1 MKRTLIQMLLITALC
16 TLSLGATTVDTTIVA
31 PSDSSALSRGV
42 HLENVVVYGSHNN
55 FGVTSS
61 QMSAVTL
68 SKEQILSVPVFLGE
82 PDVLKSIQKLPGV
95 QSGTEGSAGI
105 FVRGGDY
112 DQNYITLDGSAIY
125 NAEHLRGYVSAI
137 NPDMV
142 SSINFYRGA
151 FPARYGSRLSSVI
164 DVGIKEGDY
173 NHYHGL
179 LSLGTLSSRIQAEG
193 PIWKGHTSFNVA
205 ARLSYFDLIAK
216 PVLKHFYDRPEALQP
231 YSNMRYYDITAKL
244 VHKFNERNRLSA
256 VFYYGKDTDNESPTE
271 SRRSESTIGRVDILT
286 EKQYKEDDYRAS
298 SNESRWNNL
307 LSSLY
312 FTSFITSNHRLNIN
326 LNYSQYMYDM
336 AVKTKID
343 NKIIDLYRLF
353 YSHDETAS
361 ITAHSGIKDLALTVD
376 ASLKAGNAH
385 WLRYG
390 LKLSRQWLDPST
402 KVFKDATIKRF
413 KGGLNF
419 KGNLPEDGSEYDEY
433 KEYIDYTNGDEMFIN
448 NLALY
453 AEDDFTVF
461 RNLKLN
467 YGMRLSSYFVTD
479 KSYLAFEPRISLRY
493 LIGDNLSVKASYSHM
508 TQGIHRL
515 VTNSLIMP
523 SDIWVPITKD
533 IPLMKSNL
541 YGLGIN
547 YDWRGFNFAA
557 EAYYKTMDNV
567 LEYRNGATYFIA
579 NQDWQE
585 IVAQGKGRS
594 YGVELLVERKVGN
607 TTGWLSY
614 TWSKALRTFD
624 QPDNEINGGK
634 EFYASTDRRH
644 NFSVNV
650 SHHFTFSKRISLDL
664 SASWTYQSGRRGT
677 VPYSITYG
685 QSLREYNAQIPVVAY
700 GEILFYLIG
709 ISSPL
714 GIDIYKVAFS
724 EGIIGVAQPF
734 HTFRNINDFK
744 LPDTHHLDINAS
756 LSIKSRLGESVIG
769 LGIYNV
775 YNHYNISNVYIGYKD
790 QKAILK
796 GICPFPFMPSI
807 SLTQKF

>member
-173 NHYHGL
+173 ERYHGL
-179 LSLGTLSSRIQAEG
+179 LSLGTLTGRIQAEG

-205 ARLSYFDLIAK
+205 ARMSYFDLIAK
-216 PVLKHFYDRPEALQP
+216 PVLKHYYDKPEALQP
-231 YSNMRYYDITAKL
+231 YSNMHYFDITAKL

-286 EKQYKEDDYRAS
+286 EKQYKEDDFRAS
-298 SNESRWNNL
+298 SNESQWNNL

-312 FTSFITSNHRLNIN
+312 FTSFITPNQRLNVN

>member
-1 MKRTLIQMLLITALC
+1 MKKAAILLIIALC
-16 TLSLGATTVDTTIVA
+16 TLSLGATPLDTTKVA
-31 PSDSSALSRGV
+31 PNDSNALSRGV
-42 HLENVVVYGSHNN
+42 HLENVVVYGSRNN

-173 NHYHGL
+173 KHYHGL

-205 ARLSYFDLIAK
+205 ARMSYFDLIAK

-271 SRRSESTIGRVDILT
+271 SRRSESTIGRIDILT
-286 EKQYKEDDYRAS
+286 EKQYKEDDFRAS
-298 SNESRWNNL
+298 SNESSWNNL

-312 FTSFITSNHRLNIN
+312 FTSFITPNHRLNIN

-402 KVFKDATIKRF
+402 RIFKDATIKRF
-413 KGGLNF
+413 QGGLNF
-419 KGNLPEDGSEYDEY
+419 KGDVSTDDSKYDEY
-433 KEYIDYTNGDEMFIN
+433 KEYVDYTNGDDMFIN

-453 AEDDFTVF
+453 TEDDFTVLHH
-461 RNLKLN
+461 LKLN
-467 YGMRLSSYFVTD
+467 YGLRLSSYFVTD
-479 KSYLAFEPRISLRY
+479 KSYLALEPRLSLRY

-523 SDIWVPITKD
+523 SDIWVSITKD
-533 IPLMKSNL
+533 IPLMKSDL
-541 YGLGIN
+541 YGFGIN
-547 YDWRGFNFAA
+547 YDWQGFNFAA

-579 NQDWQE
+579 NQNWQE

-594 YGVELLVERKVGN
+594 YGFEVLVERKVGN

-624 QPDNEINGGK
+624 RPDNENNGGK

-650 SHHFTFSKRISLDL
+650 SHHFAFSEKVSLDL
-664 SASWTYQSGRRGT
+664 SASWSYQSGRRGT

-685 QSLREYNAQIPVVAY
+685 QSLREYNYHIPAVAY
-700 GEILFYLIG
+700 GEILFY
-709 ISSPL
+709 ISAITSPL

-724 EGIIGVAQPF
+724 EGLIGVAQPF

-744 LPDTHHLDINAS
+744 LPDTHHLDINAN
-756 LSIKSRLGESVIG
+756 LSIKHRLGESVIG

>member
-1 MKRTLIQMLLITALC
+1 MKKAAILLIIALC
-16 TLSLGATTVDTTIVA
+16 SLSLGAIPVDTTKIV
-31 PSDSSALSRGV
+31 PNDSSVLSRGV
-42 HLENVVVYGSHNN
+42 HLENVVVYGSRNN

-173 NHYHGL
+173 DRYHGL

-231 YSNMRYYDITAKL
+231 YSNMRYYDVTAKL

-298 SNESRWNNL
+298 SNESQWNNL

-312 FTSFITSNHRLNIN
+312 FTSFITPNHRLNVN

-336 AVKTKID
+336 AVKSTID
-343 NKIIDLYRLF
+343 NKITDLYRLF
-353 YSHDETAS
+353 YSHDEIAS

-419 KGNLPEDGSEYDEY
+419 KGDIAEEDSKYDEY

-547 YDWRGFNFAA
+547 YDWQGFNFAA
-557 EAYYKTMDNV
+557 EAYYKSMDNV

-594 YGVELLVERKVGN
+594 YGIELLVERKVGN

-624 QPDNEINGGK
+624 QPGNEINGGK

-664 SASWTYQSGRRGT
+664 SASWAYQSGRRGT

-685 QSLREYNAQIPVVAY
+685 QSLREYNYDIPAVAY
-700 GEILFYLIG
+700 GEILFHITA

-714 GIDIYKVAFS
+714 GFDIYKVAFS

-744 LPDTHHLDINAS
+744 LPDTHHLDINAN

-769 LGIYNV
+769 LGIYNI

>member
-1 MKRTLIQMLLITALC
+1 MLLITALC

-173 NHYHGL
+173 ERYHGL
-179 LSLGTLSSRIQAEG
+179 LSLGTLTGRIQAEG

-205 ARLSYFDLIAK
+205 ARMSYFDLIAK
-216 PVLKHFYDRPEALQP
+216 PVLKHYYDKPEALQP
-231 YSNMRYYDITAKL
+231 YSNMHYFDITAKL

-286 EKQYKEDDYRAS
+286 EKQYKEDDFRAS
-298 SNESRWNNL
+298 SNESQWNNL

-312 FTSFITSNHRLNIN
+312 FTSFITPNQRLNVN

-336 AVKTKID
+336 AVKTTID
-343 NKIIDLYRLF
+343 NKITDLYRLF
-353 YSHDETAS
+353 YSHDEIAS

-376 ASLKAGNAH
+376 ASLKAGYAH

-533 IPLMKSNL
+533 IPLMKSDL

-547 YDWRGFNFAA
+547 YDWQGFNFAA

-579 NQDWQE
+579 NQNWQE

-594 YGVELLVERKVGN
+594 YGFEVLVERKLGN

-685 QSLREYNAQIPVVAY
+685 QSLREYNYHIPAVAY
-700 GEILFYLIG
+700 GEILFY
-709 ISSPL
+709 ISAITSPL

-724 EGIIGVAQPF
+724 EGLIGVAQPF

-744 LPDTHHLDINAS
+744 LPDSHHLDINAN
-756 LSIKSRLGESVIG
+756 LSIKSHIGESVIG

>member
-1 MKRTLIQMLLITALC
+1 MKRTLIQLLLITAGS
-16 TLSLGATTVDTTIVA
+16 LSLGATPVDTTKVVLN
-31 PSDSSALSRGV
+31 DSNALSRGV

-173 NHYHGL
+173 ERYHGL
-179 LSLGTLSSRIQAEG
+179 LSLGTLTGRIQAEG

-205 ARLSYFDLIAK
+205 ARMSYFDLIAK
-216 PVLKHFYDRPEALQP
+216 PVLKHYYDKPEALQP
-231 YSNMRYYDITAKL
+231 YSNMHYFDITAKL

-286 EKQYKEDDYRAS
+286 EKQYKEDDFRAS
-298 SNESRWNNL
+298 SNESQWNNL

-312 FTSFITSNHRLNIN
+312 FTSFITPNQRLNVN

-336 AVKTKID
+336 AVKTTID
-343 NKIIDLYRLF
+343 NKITDLYRLF
-353 YSHDETAS
+353 YSHDEIAS

-376 ASLKAGNAH
+376 ASLKAGYAH

-479 KSYLAFEPRISLRY
+479 KSYLAFEPRLSLRY

-533 IPLMKSNL
+533 IPLMKSDL
-541 YGLGIN
+541 YGLGVN
-547 YDWRGFNFAA
+547 YDWQGFNFAA

>member
-1 MKRTLIQMLLITALC
+1 MKRTLIQLLLMTGC
-16 TLSLGATTVDTTIVA
+16 TLSLRAIPVDTTKVA
-31 PSDSSALSRGV
+31 HNDSSTLSRGV
-42 HLENVVVYGSHNN
+42 HLENVVVYGSRNN

-164 DVGIKEGDY
+164 DVGIKEGNY
-173 NHYHGL
+173 KHYHGL

-298 SNESRWNNL
+298 SNESSWNNL

-312 FTSFITSNHRLNIN
+312 FTSFITPNHRLNIN

-402 KVFKDATIKRF
+402 RIFKDATIKRF
-413 KGGLNF
+413 QGGLNF
-419 KGNLPEDGSEYDEY
+419 KGDVSTDDSKYDEY
-433 KEYIDYTNGDEMFIN
+433 KEYVDYTNGDDMFIN

-453 AEDDFTVF
+453 TEDDFTVLHH
-461 RNLKLN
+461 LKLN
-467 YGMRLSSYFVTD
+467 YGLRLSSYFVTD
-479 KSYLAFEPRISLRY
+479 KSYLALEPRLSLRY

-533 IPLMKSNL
+533 IPLMKSDL
-541 YGLGIN
+541 YGLGVN
-547 YDWRGFNFAA
+547 YDWQGFNFTA

-579 NQDWQE
+579 NQNWQE

-594 YGVELLVERKVGN
+594 YGFEVLVERKEGN

-624 QPDNEINGGK
+624 RPDNEINGGK

-650 SHHFTFSKRISLDL
+650 SHHFTFSEKIALDL

-685 QSLREYNAQIPVVAY
+685 QSLREYNYHIPAVAY
-700 GEILFYLIG
+700 GEILFY
-709 ISSPL
+709 ISAITSPK

-724 EGIIGVAQPF
+724 EGLIGVAQPF

-744 LPDTHHLDINAS
+744 LPDTHHLDINAN
-756 LSIKSRLGESVIG
+756 LSIKHRLGESVIG

>member
-1 MKRTLIQMLLITALC
+1 MRKAVLLLITALC
-16 TLSLGATTVDTTIVA
+16 SLSLGAMSVDTTKIV
-31 PSDSSALSRGV
+31 PNDSSALSRGV
-42 HLENVVVYGSHNN
+42 HLENVVVYGSRNN

-173 NHYHGL
+173 NSYHGL
-179 LSLGTLSSRIQAEG
+179 LSLGTLSSRIQVEG
-193 PIWKGHTSFNVA
+193 PIWKGHTSFNMA
-205 ARLSYFDLIAK
+205 ARMSYFDLIAK

-231 YSNMRYYDITAKL
+231 YSNMRYYDVTAKL

-298 SNESRWNNL
+298 SNESQWNNL

-312 FTSFITSNHRLNIN
+312 LTSFITPNHRLNVN

-336 AVKTKID
+336 AVKSSID
-343 NKIIDLYRLF
+343 NKITDLYRLF
-353 YSHDETAS
+353 YSHDEIAS
-361 ITAHSGIKDLALTVD
+361 ITAHSGIKDLALTAD

-390 LKLSRQWLDPST
+390 LKLSRQWLNPST

-419 KGNLPEDGSEYDEY
+419 KGDIAEEDSKYDEY

-547 YDWRGFNFAA
+547 YDWQGFNFAA
-557 EAYYKTMDNV
+557 EAYYKSMDNV

-594 YGVELLVERKVGN
+594 YGIELLVERKVGN

-624 QPDNEINGGK
+624 QPGNEINGGK

-664 SASWTYQSGRRGT
+664 SASWAYQSGRRGT

-685 QSLREYNAQIPVVAY
+685 QSLREYNYDIPAVAY
-700 GEILFYLIG
+700 GEILFHITA

-744 LPDTHHLDINAS
+744 LPDTHHLDINAN

>member
-1 MKRTLIQMLLITALC
+1 MTKAVILLIIALC
-16 TLSLGATTVDTTIVA
+16 TLSLGATPVDTTKVA
-31 PSDSSALSRGV
+31 PNDSSTLSRGV
-42 HLENVVVYGSHNN
+42 HLENVVVYGSRNN

-95 QSGTEGSAGI
+95 QSGTEGGAGI

-173 NHYHGL
+173 DRYHGL

-231 YSNMRYYDITAKL
+231 YSNMRYYDVTAKL

-298 SNESRWNNL
+298 SNESQWNNL

-312 FTSFITSNHRLNIN
+312 FTSFITPNHRLNVN

-336 AVKTKID
+336 AVKSTID
-343 NKIIDLYRLF
+343 NKITDLYRLF
-353 YSHDETAS
+353 YSHDEIAS

-419 KGNLPEDGSEYDEY
+419 KGDIAEEDSKYDEY

-479 KSYLAFEPRISLRY
+479 KSYLALEPRISLRY

-594 YGVELLVERKVGN
+594 YGVELLVEKKVGN

-664 SASWTYQSGRRGT
+664 SASWAYQSGRRGT

-685 QSLREYNAQIPVVAY
+685 QSLREYNYDIPAVAY
-700 GEILFYLIG
+700 GEILFHITA
-709 ISSPL
+709 ISSPY

-744 LPDTHHLDINAS
+744 LPDTHHLDINAN

>member
-1 MKRTLIQMLLITALC
+1 MKRTLIQMLLMTALC

-42 HLENVVVYGSHNN
+42 HLENVVVYGSRNN

-173 NHYHGL
+173 ERYHGL
-179 LSLGTLSSRIQAEG
+179 LSLGTLTGRIQAEG

-205 ARLSYFDLIAK
+205 ARMSYFDLIAK
-216 PVLKHFYDRPEALQP
+216 PVLKHYYDKPEALQP
-231 YSNMRYYDITAKL
+231 YSNMHYFDITAKL

-286 EKQYKEDDYRAS
+286 EKQYKEDDFRAS
-298 SNESRWNNL
+298 SNESQWNNL

-312 FTSFITSNHRLNIN
+312 FTSFITPNQRLNVN

-336 AVKTKID
+336 AVKTTID
-343 NKIIDLYRLF
+343 NKITDLYRLF
-353 YSHDETAS
+353 YSHDEIAS

-376 ASLKAGNAH
+376 ASLKAGYAH

>member
-1 MKRTLIQMLLITALC
+1 MRKAVLLLITALC
-16 TLSLGATTVDTTIVA
+16 SLSLGAMSVDTTKIV
-31 PSDSSALSRGV
+31 PNDSSALSRGV
-42 HLENVVVYGSHNN
+42 HLENVVVYGSRNN

-179 LSLGTLSSRIQAEG
+179 LSLGTLSSRIQVEG
-193 PIWKGHTSFNVA
+193 PIWKGHTSFNMA
-205 ARLSYFDLIAK
+205 ARMSYFDLIAK

-231 YSNMRYYDITAKL
+231 YSNMRYYDVTAKL

-298 SNESRWNNL
+298 SNESQWNNL

-312 FTSFITSNHRLNIN
+312 LTSFITPNHRLNVN

-336 AVKTKID
+336 AVKSSID
-343 NKIIDLYRLF
+343 NKITDLYRLF
-353 YSHDETAS
+353 YSHDEIAS
-361 ITAHSGIKDLALTVD
+361 ITAHSGIKDLALTAD

-390 LKLSRQWLDPST
+390 LKLSRQWLNPST

-419 KGNLPEDGSEYDEY
+419 KGDIAEEDSKYDEY

-547 YDWRGFNFAA
+547 YDWQGFNFAA
-557 EAYYKTMDNV
+557 EAYYKSMDNV

-594 YGVELLVERKVGN
+594 YGIELLVERKVGN

-624 QPDNEINGGK
+624 QPGNEINGGK

-664 SASWTYQSGRRGT
+664 SASWAYQSGRRGT

-685 QSLREYNAQIPVVAY
+685 QSLREYNYDIPAVAY
-700 GEILFYLIG
+700 GEILFHITA

>member
-1 MKRTLIQMLLITALC
+1 MKRTLIQLLLMTVC
-16 TLSLGATTVDTTIVA
+16 TLSLGATPVDTTKVA
-31 PSDSSALSRGV
+31 PSDSNALSRGV
-42 HLENVVVYGSHNN
+42 HLENVVVYGSRNN

-151 FPARYGSRLSSVI
+151 FPARYGSRLSSVV

-173 NHYHGL
+173 IHYHGL

-298 SNESRWNNL
+298 SNESSWNNL

-402 KVFKDATIKRF
+402 RVFKDATIKRF

-419 KGNLPEDGSEYDEY
+419 KGDVSTDDSKYDEY

-461 RNLKLN
+461 HHLKLN
-467 YGMRLSSYFVTD
+467 YGLRLSSYFVTD
-479 KSYLAFEPRISLRY
+479 KSYLALEPRLSLRY
-493 LIGDNLSVKASYSHM
+493 LIGDKLSIKASYSHM

-533 IPLMKSNL
+533 IPLMKSDL

-547 YDWRGFNFAA
+547 YDWQGFNFAA

-579 NQDWQE
+579 NQNWQE

-594 YGVELLVERKVGN
+594 YGFEVLVERKVGN

-624 QPDNEINGGK
+624 RPGNEINGGK

-650 SHHFTFSKRISLDL
+650 SHHFTFSKKIALDL

-677 VPYSITYG
+677 VPYAITYG
-685 QSLREYNAQIPVVAY
+685 QSLREYNYHIPAVAY
-700 GEILFYLIG
+700 GEILFY
-709 ISSPL
+709 ISAITSPL

-724 EGIIGVAQPF
+724 EGLIGVAQPF

-744 LPDTHHLDINAS
+744 LPDTHHLDINAN
-756 LSIKSRLGESVIG
+756 LSIKHRLGESVIG

>member
-298 SNESRWNNL
+298 SNESSWNNL

-402 KVFKDATIKRF
+402 RVFKDATIKRF

-419 KGNLPEDGSEYDEY
+419 KGDVSTDDSKYDEY

-461 RNLKLN
+461 HHLKLN
-467 YGMRLSSYFVTD
+467 YGLRLSSYFVTD
-479 KSYLAFEPRISLRY
+479 KSYLALEPRLSLRY
-493 LIGDNLSVKASYSHM
+493 LIGDKLSIKASYSHM

-533 IPLMKSNL
+533 IPLMKSDL

-547 YDWRGFNFAA
+547 YDWQGFNFAA

-579 NQDWQE
+579 NQNWQE

-594 YGVELLVERKVGN
+594 YGFEVLVERKVGN

-624 QPDNEINGGK
+624 RPDNEINGGK

-650 SHHFTFSKRISLDL
+650 SHHFTFSKKIALDL

-677 VPYSITYG
+677 VPYAITYG
-685 QSLREYNAQIPVVAY
+685 QSLREYNYHIPAVAY
-700 GEILFYLIG
+700 GEILFY
-709 ISSPL
+709 ISAITSPY

-724 EGIIGVAQPF
+724 EGLIGVAQPF

-744 LPDTHHLDINAS
+744 LPDTHHLDINAN
-756 LSIKSRLGESVIG
+756 LSIKHRLGENVIG

>member
-1 MKRTLIQMLLITALC
+1 MLLMTALC

-42 HLENVVVYGSHNN
+42 HLENVVVYGSRNN

-173 NHYHGL
+173 ERYHGL
-179 LSLGTLSSRIQAEG
+179 LSLGTLTGRIQAEG

-205 ARLSYFDLIAK
+205 ARMSYFDLIAK
-216 PVLKHFYDRPEALQP
+216 PVLKHYYDKPEALQP
-231 YSNMRYYDITAKL
+231 YSNMHYFDITAKL

-286 EKQYKEDDYRAS
+286 EKQYKEDDFRAS
-298 SNESRWNNL
+298 SNESQWNNL

-312 FTSFITSNHRLNIN
+312 FTSFITPNQRLNVN

-336 AVKTKID
+336 AVKTTID
-343 NKIIDLYRLF
+343 NKITDLYRLF
-353 YSHDETAS
+353 YSHDEIAS

-376 ASLKAGNAH
+376 ASLKAGYAH

>member
-1 MKRTLIQMLLITALC
+1 MKRTLIQLLLMTVC
-16 TLSLGATTVDTTIVA
+16 TLSLRAIPVDTTKVA
-31 PSDSSALSRGV
+31 LNDSSTLSRGV
-42 HLENVVVYGSHNN
+42 HLENVVVYGSRNN

-61 QMSAVTL
+61 QMSALTL

-164 DVGIKEGDY
+164 DVGIKEGNY
-173 NHYHGL
+173 KHYHGL

-298 SNESRWNNL
+298 SNESSWNNL

-312 FTSFITSNHRLNIN
+312 FTSFITPNHRLNIN

-402 KVFKDATIKRF
+402 RIFKDATIKRF
-413 KGGLNF
+413 QGGLNF
-419 KGNLPEDGSEYDEY
+419 KGDVSTDDSKYDEY
-433 KEYIDYTNGDEMFIN
+433 KEYVDYTNGDDMFIN

-453 AEDDFTVF
+453 TEDDFTVLHH
-461 RNLKLN
+461 LKLN
-467 YGMRLSSYFVTD
+467 YGLRLSSYFVTD
-479 KSYLAFEPRISLRY
+479 KSYLALEPRLSLRY

-533 IPLMKSNL
+533 IPLMKSDL
-541 YGLGIN
+541 YGLGVN
-547 YDWRGFNFAA
+547 YDWQGFNFTA

-579 NQDWQE
+579 NQNWQE

-594 YGVELLVERKVGN
+594 YGFEVLVERKEGN

-624 QPDNEINGGK
+624 RPDNEINGGK

-650 SHHFTFSKRISLDL
+650 SHHFTFSEKIALDL

-685 QSLREYNAQIPVVAY
+685 QSLREYNYHIPAVAY
-700 GEILFYLIG
+700 GEILFY
-709 ISSPL
+709 ISAITSPK

-724 EGIIGVAQPF
+724 EGLIGVAQPF

-744 LPDTHHLDINAS
+744 LPDTHHLDINAN
-756 LSIKSRLGESVIG
+756 LSIKHRLGESVIG

>member
-1 MKRTLIQMLLITALC
+1 MKNAVVSLITALC
-16 TLSLGATTVDTTIVA
+16 TLSLGAIPVDTTKVA
-31 PSDSSALSRGV
+31 PNDSSALSRGV
-42 HLENVVVYGSHNN
+42 HLDNVVVYGSRNN

-95 QSGTEGSAGI
+95 QSGTEGGAGI

-173 NHYHGL
+173 NSYHGL

-312 FTSFITSNHRLNIN
+312 FTSFITPNHRLNVN

-336 AVKTKID
+336 AVTSRID
-343 NKIIDLYRLF
+343 NKITDRYRLF

-361 ITAHSGIKDLALTVD
+361 ITTHSGIKDLALTVD
-376 ASLKAGNAH
+376 ASLKAGNTH

-390 LKLSRQWLDPST
+390 LKLSRQWLNPST
-402 KVFKDATIKRF
+402 KIFKDATIKRF
-413 KGGLNF
+413 QGGLNF
-419 KGNLPEDGSEYDEY
+419 KGEISDEESRYDEY
-433 KEYIDYTNGDEMFIN
+433 KEYIDYANGDEMFIN

-461 RNLKLN
+461 HHLKLN
-467 YGMRLSSYFVTD
+467 YGLRLSSYFVTD
-479 KSYLAFEPRISLRY
+479 KSYLALEPRLSLRY
-493 LIGDNLSVKASYSHM
+493 LIFDNLSVKASYSHM

-541 YGLGIN
+541 YGVGVN
-547 YDWRGFNFAA
+547 YDWQGFNFAA
-557 EAYYKTMDNV
+557 EAYFKTMDNV
-567 LEYRNGATYFIA
+567 LEYRNGATYFIV

-594 YGVELLVERKVGN
+594 YGFEVLVERKLGN

-624 QPDNEINGGK
+624 RPDNEINGGK

-650 SHHFTFSKRISLDL
+650 SHHFTFSEKIALDL

-677 VPYSITYG
+677 VPYAITYG
-685 QSLREYNAQIPVVAY
+685 QSLREYNYNIPAVAY
-700 GEILFYLIG
+700 GEILFY
-709 ISSPL
+709 ISAITSPYA
-714 GIDIYKVAFS
+714 IDIYKVAFS
-724 EGIIGVAQPF
+724 DGIIGVAQPF

-744 LPDTHHLDINAS
+744 LPDSHHLDINAN

-775 YNHYNISNVYIGYKD
+775 YNHFNISNVYIGYKD

>member
-1 MKRTLIQMLLITALC
+1 MKRTLIQMLLMTALC
-16 TLSLGATTVDTTIVA
+16 TLSLGATPVDTIKVA

-42 HLENVVVYGSHNN
+42 HLENVVVYGSRNN

-68 SKEQILSVPVFLGE
+68 SHEQILSVPVFLGE

-298 SNESRWNNL
+298 SNESSWNNL

-343 NKIIDLYRLF
+343 NRIIDLYRLF

-402 KVFKDATIKRF
+402 RVFKDATIKRF

-419 KGNLPEDGSEYDEY
+419 KGDVSTDDSKYDEY

-448 NLALY
+448 HLALY

-461 RNLKLN
+461 HHLKLN
-467 YGMRLSSYFVTD
+467 YGLRLSSYFVTD
-479 KSYLAFEPRISLRY
+479 KSYLALEPRLSLRY

-533 IPLMKSNL
+533 IPLMKSDL

-547 YDWRGFNFAA
+547 YDWQGFNFAA

-579 NQDWQE
+579 NQNWQE

-594 YGVELLVERKVGN
+594 YGFEVLVERKVGN

-624 QPDNEINGGK
+624 RPDNEINGGK

-650 SHHFTFSKRISLDL
+650 SHHFTFSEKIALDL

-677 VPYSITYG
+677 VPYAITYG
-685 QSLREYNAQIPVVAY
+685 QSLREYNYHIPAVAY
-700 GEILFYLIG
+700 GEILFY
-709 ISSPL
+709 ISAITSPL

-724 EGIIGVAQPF
+724 EGLIGVAQPF

-744 LPDTHHLDINAS
+744 LPDTHHLDINAN
-756 LSIKSRLGESVIG
+756 LSIKHRLGESVIG
-769 LGIYNV
+769 LGLFNV

>member
-1 MKRTLIQMLLITALC
+1 MKRTLIQLLLMTVC
-16 TLSLGATTVDTTIVA
+16 TLSLGATPVDTTKVA

-42 HLENVVVYGSHNN
+42 HLENVVVYGSRNN

-151 FPARYGSRLSSVI
+151 FPARYGSRLSSVV

-286 EKQYKEDDYRAS
+286 EKQYKEDDFRAS
-298 SNESRWNNL
+298 SNESSWNNL

-312 FTSFITSNHRLNIN
+312 FTSFITPNHRLNIN

-402 KVFKDATIKRF
+402 KIFKDATIKRF
-413 KGGLNF
+413 QGGLNF
-419 KGNLPEDGSEYDEY
+419 KGVISDEESRYDEY

-461 RNLKLN
+461 HHLKLN
-467 YGMRLSSYFVTD
+467 YGLRLSSYFVTG
-479 KSYLAFEPRISLRY
+479 KSYLALEPRLSLRY

-533 IPLMKSNL
+533 IPLMKSDL
-541 YGLGIN
+541 YGVGVN
-547 YDWRGFNFAA
+547 YDWQGFNFAA

-594 YGVELLVERKVGN
+594 YGFEVLVERKLGN

-624 QPDNEINGGK
+624 RPDNEINGGK

-650 SHHFTFSKRISLDL
+650 SHHFTFSEKIALDL

-677 VPYSITYG
+677 VPYAITYG
-685 QSLREYNAQIPVVAY
+685 QSLREYNYNIPAVAY
-700 GEILFYLIG
+700 GEILFY
-709 ISSPL
+709 ISAITSPY

-724 EGIIGVAQPF
+724 EGLIGVAQPF

-744 LPDTHHLDINAS
+744 LPDSQHLDINAN

>member
-1 MKRTLIQMLLITALC
+1 MKRTLIQLLLMTVC
-16 TLSLGATTVDTTIVA
+16 TLSLRAIPVDTTKVA
-31 PSDSSALSRGV
+31 LNDSSTLSRGV
-42 HLENVVVYGSHNN
+42 HLENVVVYGSRNN

-164 DVGIKEGDY
+164 DVGIKEGNY
-173 NHYHGL
+173 KHYHGL

-298 SNESRWNNL
+298 SNESSWNNL

-312 FTSFITSNHRLNIN
+312 FTSFITPNHRLNIN

-343 NKIIDLYRLF
+343 NKIIDVYRLF

-402 KVFKDATIKRF
+402 RIFKDATIKRF
-413 KGGLNF
+413 QGGLNF
-419 KGNLPEDGSEYDEY
+419 KGDVSTDDSKYDEY
-433 KEYIDYTNGDEMFIN
+433 KEYVDYTNGDDMFIN

-453 AEDDFTVF
+453 TEDDFTVLHH
-461 RNLKLN
+461 LKLN
-467 YGMRLSSYFVTD
+467 YGLRLSSYFVTD
-479 KSYLAFEPRISLRY
+479 KSYLALEPRLSLRY

-533 IPLMKSNL
+533 IPLMKSDL
-541 YGLGIN
+541 YGLGVN
-547 YDWRGFNFAA
+547 YDWQGFNFTA

-579 NQDWQE
+579 NQNWQE

-594 YGVELLVERKVGN
+594 YGFEVLVERKEGN

-624 QPDNEINGGK
+624 RPDNEINGGK

-650 SHHFTFSKRISLDL
+650 SHHFTFSEKIALDL

-685 QSLREYNAQIPVVAY
+685 QSLREYNYHIPAVAY
-700 GEILFYLIG
+700 GEILFY
-709 ISSPL
+709 ISAITSPK

-724 EGIIGVAQPF
+724 EGLIGVAQPF

-744 LPDTHHLDINAS
+744 LPDTHHLDINAN
-756 LSIKSRLGESVIG
+756 LSIKHRLGESVIG

>member
-1 MKRTLIQMLLITALC
+1 
-16 TLSLGATTVDTTIVA
+16 
-31 PSDSSALSRGV
+31 
-42 HLENVVVYGSHNN
+42 
-55 FGVTSS
+55 
-61 QMSAVTL
+61 
-68 SKEQILSVPVFLGE
+68 
-82 PDVLKSIQKLPGV
+82 
-95 QSGTEGSAGI
+95 
-105 FVRGGDY
+105 
-112 DQNYITLDGSAIY
+112 
-125 NAEHLRGYVSAI
+125 
-137 NPDMV
+137 
-142 SSINFYRGA
+142 
-151 FPARYGSRLSSVI
+151 
-164 DVGIKEGDY
+164 
-173 NHYHGL
+173 
-179 LSLGTLSSRIQAEG
+179 
-193 PIWKGHTSFNVA
+193 
-205 ARLSYFDLIAK
+205 
-216 PVLKHFYDRPEALQP
+216 
-231 YSNMRYYDITAKL
+231 
-244 VHKFNERNRLSA
+244 
-256 VFYYGKDTDNESPTE
+256 
-271 SRRSESTIGRVDILT
+271 
-286 EKQYKEDDYRAS
+286 
-298 SNESRWNNL
+298 
-307 LSSLY
+307 
-312 FTSFITSNHRLNIN
+312 
-326 LNYSQYMYDM
+326 MYDM

-402 KVFKDATIKRF
+402 KIFKDATIKRF
-413 KGGLNF
+413 QGGLNF
-419 KGNLPEDGSEYDEY
+419 KGVISDEESRYDEY

-461 RNLKLN
+461 HHLKLN
-467 YGMRLSSYFVTD
+467 YGLRLSSYFVTD
-479 KSYLAFEPRISLRY
+479 KSYLALEPRLSLRY

-533 IPLMKSNL
+533 IPLMKSDL
-541 YGLGIN
+541 YGVGVN
-547 YDWRGFNFAA
+547 YDWQGFNFAA

-594 YGVELLVERKVGN
+594 YGFEVLVERKAGN

-624 QPDNEINGGK
+624 RPGNEINGGK

-650 SHHFTFSKRISLDL
+650 SHHFTFSEKIALDL

-677 VPYSITYG
+677 VPYAITYG
-685 QSLREYNAQIPVVAY
+685 QSLREYNYHIPAVAY
-700 GEILFYLIG
+700 GEILFY
-709 ISSPL
+709 ISAITSPL

-724 EGIIGVAQPF
+724 EGLIGVAQPF

-744 LPDTHHLDINAS
+744 LPDSHHLDINAN

>member
-1 MKRTLIQMLLITALC
+1 MKRTLIQLLLMTVC
-16 TLSLGATTVDTTIVA
+16 TLSLGATPVDTTKVA

-42 HLENVVVYGSHNN
+42 HLENVVVYGSRNN

-142 SSINFYRGA
+142 GSINFYRGA
-151 FPARYGSRLSSVI
+151 FPARYGSRLSSVV

-298 SNESRWNNL
+298 SNESSWNNL

-402 KVFKDATIKRF
+402 RVFKDATIKRF

-419 KGNLPEDGSEYDEY
+419 KGDVSTDDSKYDEY

-461 RNLKLN
+461 HHLKLN
-467 YGMRLSSYFVTD
+467 YGLRLSSYFVTD
-479 KSYLAFEPRISLRY
+479 KSYLALEPRLSLRY
-493 LIGDNLSVKASYSHM
+493 LIGDKLSIKASYSHM

-533 IPLMKSNL
+533 IPLMKSDL

-547 YDWRGFNFAA
+547 YDWQGFNFAA

-579 NQDWQE
+579 NQNWQE

-594 YGVELLVERKVGN
+594 YGFEVLVERKVGN

-624 QPDNEINGGK
+624 RPGNEINGGK

-650 SHHFTFSKRISLDL
+650 SHHFTFSKKIALDL

-677 VPYSITYG
+677 VPYAITYG
-685 QSLREYNAQIPVVAY
+685 QSLREYNYHIPAVAY
-700 GEILFYLIG
+700 GEILFY
-709 ISSPL
+709 ISAITSPL

-724 EGIIGVAQPF
+724 EGLIGVAQPF

-744 LPDTHHLDINAS
+744 LPDTHHLDINAN
-756 LSIKSRLGESVIG
+756 LSIKHRLGESVIG

>member
-1 MKRTLIQMLLITALC
+1 MKNAALLFFLTMCALP
-16 TLSLGATTVDTTIVA
+16 LGAASVDTTTVA
-31 PSDSSALSRGV
+31 LNNDSSTLSRGV
-42 HLENVVVYGSHNN
+42 HLENVVVYGSRNN
-55 FGVTSS
+55 FGVASS

-68 SKEQILSVPVFLGE
+68 NKEQIMSVPVFLGE

-125 NAEHLRGYVSAI
+125 NAEHMRGYVGAI

-142 SSINFYRGA
+142 QSINFYRGA

-173 NHYHGL
+173 NRYHGL
-179 LSLGTLSSRIQAEG
+179 LSLGTLSSRIQVEG

-231 YSNMRYYDITAKL
+231 YSNMRYYDITAKV
-244 VHKFNERNRLSA
+244 VHRFNDRNRLSA
-256 VFYYGKDTDNESPTE
+256 VFYYGEDIDNESPTD

-312 FTSFITSNHRLNIN
+312 FTSFVNESHRLNIN
-326 LNYSQYMYDM
+326 LNYSQYEYDM
-336 AVKTKID
+336 SISNRIDDKIT
-343 NKIIDLYRLF
+343 DLYRL
-353 YSHDETAS
+353 YYNHEETS
-361 ITAHSGIKDLALTVD
+361 RITSHSGIKDLALTFD
-376 ASLKAGNAH
+376 ASWQANEDH

-390 LKLSRQWLDPST
+390 LKLSKQWLNPNTS
-402 KVFKDATIKRF
+402 VFKDATIQRYR
-413 KGGLNF
+413 GGLNY
-419 KGNLPEDGSEYDEY
+419 DGDESLYNPKYDETS
-433 KEYIDYTNGDEMFIN
+433 EYIDYTSGDEMNIN

-453 AEDDFTVF
+453 AEDDFSLF
-461 RNLKLN
+461 HNLKLN
-467 YGMRLSSYFVTD
+467 YGLRLSSYFVTD
-479 KSYLAFEPRISLRY
+479 RSYLALEPRVSLRY
-493 LIGDNLSVKASYSHM
+493 LFSNHLSLKVSYSNM

-515 VTNSLIMP
+515 VTNNLIMP

-533 IPLMKSNL
+533 VPLMKSNL

-547 YDWRGFNFAA
+547 YEWKGITFAV
-557 EAYYKTMDNV
+557 EGYYKTIDNV
-567 LEYRNGATYFIA
+567 LEYRNGASYFITA
-579 NQDWQE
+579 RNWQD
-585 IVAQGKGRS
+585 IVAIGKGRS
-594 YGVELLVERKVGN
+594 FGFEVLVERKVGN

-624 QPDNEINGGK
+624 RPGNEINGGL
-634 EFYASTDRRH
+634 EFYASTDHRH

-650 SHHFTFSKRISLDL
+650 MHHFALSKKLGLDFSAAWS
-664 SASWTYQSGRRGT
+664 YQSGRRGT
-677 VPYSITYG
+677 VPYGITYG
-685 QSLREYNAQIPVVAY
+685 QSIYEFVGRYPVVAY
-700 GEILFYLIG
+700 GEVLFYIENWTTVLGDIG
-709 ISSPL
+709 IDTRLGSPA
-714 GIDIYKVAFS
+714 GDV
-724 EGIIGVAQPF
+724 QPF
-734 HTFRNINDFK
+734 HSFRNINDFK
-744 LPDTHHLDINAS
+744 LPDSHHLDVNAN
-756 LSIKSRLGESVIG
+756 LSIKHRLGESVIG

-775 YNHYNISNVYIGYKD
+775 YNHYNVSNVYIGYRD
-790 QKAILK
+790 NKAVLK
-796 GICPFPFMPSI
+796 GICPFPLMPSI
-807 SLTQKF
+807 SFTQKF

>member
-16 TLSLGATTVDTTIVA
+16 ALSLGATTVDTTIVA

-42 HLENVVVYGSHNN
+42 HLENVVVYGSRNN

-142 SSINFYRGA
+142 GCINFYRGA
-151 FPARYGSRLSSVI
+151 FPARYGSRLSSVV

-244 VHKFNERNRLSA
+244 VHKFNERNRMSA

-286 EKQYKEDDYRAS
+286 EKQYKEDDFRAS
-298 SNESRWNNL
+298 SNESSWNNL

-312 FTSFITSNHRLNIN
+312 FTSFITPNHRLNIN

-376 ASLKAGNAH
+376 ASLKAGDAH

-402 KVFKDATIKRF
+402 RVFKDATIKRF

-419 KGNLPEDGSEYDEY
+419 KGDVSTDDSKYDEY
-433 KEYIDYTNGDEMFIN
+433 KEYVDYTNGDEMFIN

-453 AEDDFTVF
+453 AEDDFTVLHH
-461 RNLKLN
+461 LKLN
-467 YGMRLSSYFVTD
+467 YGLRLSSYFVTD
-479 KSYLAFEPRISLRY
+479 KSYLALEPRLSLRY

-541 YGLGIN
+541 YGVGVN
-547 YDWRGFNFAA
+547 YDWQGFNFAA

-579 NQDWQE
+579 NQNWQE

-594 YGVELLVERKVGN
+594 YGFEVLVERKVGN

-624 QPDNEINGGK
+624 RPDNEINGGK

-650 SHHFTFSKRISLDL
+650 SHHFAFSEKVSLDL
-664 SASWTYQSGRRGT
+664 SASWSYQSGRRGT

-685 QSLREYNAQIPVVAY
+685 QSLREYNYHIPAVAY
-700 GEILFYLIG
+700 GEILFY
-709 ISSPL
+709 ISAITSPL

-724 EGIIGVAQPF
+724 EGLIGVAQPF

-744 LPDTHHLDINAS
+744 LPDTHHLDINAN
-756 LSIKSRLGESVIG
+756 LSIKHRLGESVIG

>member
-1 MKRTLIQMLLITALC
+1 MKRTLIQLLLMTVC

-142 SSINFYRGA
+142 GSINFYRGA
-151 FPARYGSRLSSVI
+151 FPARYGSRLSSVV

-312 FTSFITSNHRLNIN
+312 FTSFITPNHRLNVN
-326 LNYSQYMYDM
+326 LNYSQYMNDM
-336 AVKTKID
+336 AVTSRID
-343 NKIIDLYRLF
+343 NKITDLYRLF

-402 KVFKDATIKRF
+402 KIFKDATIKRF
-413 KGGLNF
+413 QGGLNF
-419 KGNLPEDGSEYDEY
+419 KGVISDEESRYDEY

-461 RNLKLN
+461 HHLKLN
-467 YGMRLSSYFVTD
+467 YGLRLSSYFVTD
-479 KSYLAFEPRISLRY
+479 KSYLALEPRLSLRY

-533 IPLMKSNL
+533 IPLMKSDL
-541 YGLGIN
+541 YGVGVN
-547 YDWRGFNFAA
+547 YDWQGFNFAA

-594 YGVELLVERKVGN
+594 YGFEVLVERKLGN

-624 QPDNEINGGK
+624 RPDNEINGGK

-650 SHHFTFSKRISLDL
+650 SHHFTFSEKIALDL

-677 VPYSITYG
+677 VPYAITYG
-685 QSLREYNAQIPVVAY
+685 QSLREYNYNIPAVAY
-700 GEILFYLIG
+700 GEILFY
-709 ISSPL
+709 ISAITSPY

-724 EGIIGVAQPF
+724 EGLIGVAQPF

-744 LPDTHHLDINAS
+744 LPDSHHLDINAN

>member
-1 MKRTLIQMLLITALC
+1 MTALC

-42 HLENVVVYGSHNN
+42 HLENVVVYGSRNN

-173 NHYHGL
+173 ERYHGL
-179 LSLGTLSSRIQAEG
+179 LSLGTLTGRIQAEG

-205 ARLSYFDLIAK
+205 ARMSYFDLIAK
-216 PVLKHFYDRPEALQP
+216 PVLKHYYDKPEALQP
-231 YSNMRYYDITAKL
+231 YSNMHYFDITAKL

-286 EKQYKEDDYRAS
+286 EKQYKEDDFRAS
-298 SNESRWNNL
+298 SNESQWNNL

-312 FTSFITSNHRLNIN
+312 FTSFITPNQRLNVN

-336 AVKTKID
+336 AVKTTID
-343 NKIIDLYRLF
+343 NKITDLYRLF
-353 YSHDETAS
+353 YSHDEIAS

-376 ASLKAGNAH
+376 ASLKAGYAH

>member
-1 MKRTLIQMLLITALC
+1 MKRTLIQLLLMTVC
-16 TLSLGATTVDTTIVA
+16 TLSLRAIPVDTTKVA
-31 PSDSSALSRGV
+31 LNDSSTLSRGV
-42 HLENVVVYGSHNN
+42 HLENVVVYGSRNN

-151 FPARYGSRLSSVI
+151 FPARYGSRLSSVV

-298 SNESRWNNL
+298 SNESSWNNL

-385 WLRYG
+385 WVRYG

-402 KVFKDATIKRF
+402 RVFKDATIKRF

-419 KGNLPEDGSEYDEY
+419 KGDVSTDDSKYDEY

-453 AEDDFTVF
+453 AEDDFTVLHH
-461 RNLKLN
+461 LKLN
-467 YGMRLSSYFVTD
+467 YGLRLSSYFVTD
-479 KSYLAFEPRISLRY
+479 KSYLALEPRLSLRY

-533 IPLMKSNL
+533 IPLMKSDL

-547 YDWRGFNFAA
+547 YDWQGFNFAA

-594 YGVELLVERKVGN
+594 YGFEVLVERKVGN

-624 QPDNEINGGK
+624 RPDNEINGGK

-650 SHHFTFSKRISLDL
+650 SHHFTFSEKIALDL

-677 VPYSITYG
+677 VPYAITYG
-685 QSLREYNAQIPVVAY
+685 QSLREYNYHIPAVAY
-700 GEILFYLIG
+700 GEILFY
-709 ISSPL
+709 ISAITSPL

-724 EGIIGVAQPF
+724 EGLIGVAQPF

-744 LPDTHHLDINAS
+744 LPDTHHLDINAN
-756 LSIKSRLGESVIG
+756 LSIKHRLGESVIG